1 MTEGLSSGACKA
13 SELFSSMR
21 FWTLKHKRRL
31 VVMNAIVQDRLKQN
45 DIESTC
51 DRIAT
56 YKQDDDCYL
65 NFLNLDVGMANT
77 NHGAKP
83 FGSVCLLYIN

>member
-1 MTEGLSSGACKA
+1 MTEGLSSRACKV

-45 DIESTC
+45 DIES
-51 DRIAT
+51 
-56 YKQDDDCYL
+56 DDDCYL

-77 NHGAKP
+77 NHGAWLGLVAIYKLNVYSP
-83 FGSVCLLYIN
+83 PSVI